1 MIVYGISNC
10 DTVRRSR
17 AWLIEHGFTHAFHD
31 FRKAGVPPERVDAWI
46 AALGWQPLINRHGTT
61 WRKLDG
67 ATQRSVIDAASAR
80 TLMLDQPSVIKRPVV
95 EWADGSVSV
104 GFDAERW
111 AARLGV
117 QR

>member
-1 MIVYGISNC
+1 MIVYGIPNC

-17 AWLIEHGFTHAFHD
+17 AWLIEHGFTHAVHD

-46 AALGWQPLINRHGTT
+46 AALGWQPLVNRHGTT

-80 TLMLDQPSVIKRPVV
+80 KLMLDQPSVIKRPVV
-95 EWADGSVSV
+95 DWPDGSVSV

-111 AARLGV
+111 AALLEG
-117 QR
+117 Q